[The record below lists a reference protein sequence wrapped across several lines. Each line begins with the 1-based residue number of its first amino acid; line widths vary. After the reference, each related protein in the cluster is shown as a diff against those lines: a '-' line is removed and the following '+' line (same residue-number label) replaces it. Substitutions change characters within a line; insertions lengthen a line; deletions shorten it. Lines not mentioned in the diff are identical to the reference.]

1 MRLTVNQEMRR
12 FESCPRSQFDG
23 RIIQRQ
29 DGVLIKPSR
38 WFDSSPVTMA
48 GNSAGRGDRSY
59 KPAQLSSIL
68 SPATGSDAELERHLA
83 FNQDQEG
90 SSPSAPTMA
99 PYRSRFLNRQ
109 P

>member
-29 DGVLIKPSR
+29 DGILIKPPS
-38 WFDSSPVTMA
+38 WIDSSPVTMA

-83 FNQDQEG
+83 FNQDQRVR
-90 SSPSAPTMA
+90 AP
-99 PYRSRFLNRQ
+99 PLPPWPRIGPVS
-109 P
+109 